1 MAKYTLNQI
10 LKILE
15 KLFEKDITTSKQFK
29 DLKWD
34 NLEKLDKNL
43 TPIEKS
49 FIMDFRNAV
58 IKKKII
64 EFLAGKDIEEDL
76 NKDDRTLQ
84 EANN

>member
-1 MAKYTLNQI
+1 MAKYTLNQM

-43 TPIEKS
+43 TSIEKS

>member
-1 MAKYTLNQI
+1 MAKYTLNQM

-43 TPIEKS
+43 TPI
-49 FIMDFRNAV
+49 
-58 IKKKII
+58 
-64 EFLAGKDIEEDL
+64 
-76 NKDDRTLQ
+76 
-84 EANN
+84 